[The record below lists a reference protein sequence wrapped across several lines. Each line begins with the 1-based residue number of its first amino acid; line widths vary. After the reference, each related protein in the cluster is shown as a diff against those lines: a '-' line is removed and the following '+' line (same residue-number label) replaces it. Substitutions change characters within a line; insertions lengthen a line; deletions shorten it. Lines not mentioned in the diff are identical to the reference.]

1 MKREIVVTAIIKYK
15 EEYLIVKRNE
25 DDSKFPG
32 AWEFPGGHIEN
43 NELLLD
49 GLKRELYEE
58 IGIIIDMDPKIV
70 NYSDEFDS
78 NDIYNLEID
87 FLIEVDKKDLNI
99 HLGEEHSDYKW
110 VSKDSNLLDDYI
122 KSKIK

>member
-15 EEYLIVKRNE
+15 EEYLIVKRND

-99 HLGEEHSDYKW
+99 HLSEEHSDYKW